1 MLPIEFLF
9 YLLFYGYM
17 IYGLLYLGEKFV
29 RLIHHKDSNEVGN
42 RVTKSE
48 TRFTN
53 PLDNIF
59 DSYQINQIEILD

>member
-29 RLIHHKDSNEVGN
+29 RLIHHNDSNKVGN
-42 RVTKSE
+42 SVTKSE
-48 TRFTN
+48 TRLNN